1 MSNDIALGTKIFT
14 RTNKLAGLL
23 DSVPDWISTVYIAD
37 DGEQTSKRTLYTQQ
51 YPFELKLLDLEYDS
65 GVGIGRNAIVSAV
78 EEEYVIIVDPD
89 HRIPPSMR
97 ILYDQL
103 RKRPE
108 LGGISGLIIEPD
120 NNRLYSQA
128 ADFRE
133 IMTDDGVKLLRET
146 CATDNQKIFEIKD
159 NIPVV
164 KFDFIPQAT
173 IFRASCL
180 NEESWDPEF
189 TTEFEH
195 TDFYLSHWKNTDW
208 VFGICPSVQIPHY
221 PGGNT
226 EYMMNRKD
234 PQKRSSGREY
244 LLEKWNYND
253 METTDGKWVE
263 AGSIGS
269 FSENLSG
276 AVDIMKHEGIVSLLR
291 QVRIYLKNNLSD
303 K

>member
-1 MSNDIALGTKIFT
+1 MSGGVALGTKVFT
-14 RTNKLAGLL
+14 RTSKLAGLL
-23 DSVPDWISTVYIAD
+23 DTVPDWISTVYIAD

-51 YPFELKLLDLEYDS
+51 YPFKLKVLNLEYDS

-97 ILYDQL
+97 LLYDQL

-120 NNRLYSQA
+120 NNRLYAQA
-128 ADFRE
+128 ADFHE
-133 IMTDDGVKLLRET
+133 IMTDDGVKLLRKT
-146 CATDNQKIFEIKD
+146 RATDNQKIFHIKD

-189 TTEFEH
+189 ITEFEH

-208 VFGICPSVQIPHY
+208 EFGICPSVQIPHY

-226 EYMMNRKD
+226 EYMTNRKD
-234 PQKRSSGREY
+234 PQKRSSGKEY
-244 LLEKWNYND
+244 FLKKWNYID
-253 METTDGKWVE
+253 METTDGNWIE

-269 FSENLSG
+269 LSDNLSG
-276 AVDIMKHEGIVSLLR
+276 AIDIAKNEGVMSLLR
-291 QVRIYLKNNLSD
+291 QGRLYLKNNL
-303 K
+303 